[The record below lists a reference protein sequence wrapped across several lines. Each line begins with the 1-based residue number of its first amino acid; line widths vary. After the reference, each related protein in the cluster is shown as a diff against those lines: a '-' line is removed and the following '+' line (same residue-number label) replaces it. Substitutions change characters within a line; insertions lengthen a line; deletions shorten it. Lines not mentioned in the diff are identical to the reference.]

1 MKIESQNYWV
11 RVSGR
16 LACWTP
22 PEFRAERI
30 SALLPSHD
38 AWVGLMR
45 TILGHK
51 EFRWVIPEV
60 RLLFKPE
67 YFSVTS
73 NEVKFNG
80 IHSLDVYDRPLFVGH
95 HNEPRGGKSA
105 FKFAQQTPRTT
116 MFLRNPDYLL
126 RVRVAGHPEAVLKNE
141 AMFLRRM
148 ENGQQWGQP
157 CLGLRELMADV
168 ELVQDP
174 KELKPQDITQDCGII
189 FYGTDWESTG
199 SPQYFTHLQVVNG
212 VAHYPSWED
221 VRQTGYQ
228 RPKAKMVVS

>member
-1 MKIESQNYWV
+1 MKTESQSYWV
-11 RVSGR
+11 RVSGP

-67 YFSVTS
+67 YFSVTC
-73 NEVKFNG
+73 NEIKFDG
-80 IHSLDVYDRPLFVGH
+80 IHSLDVYDRPLVVGH
-95 HNEPRGGKSA
+95 HEQPRGRKSSL
-105 FKFAQQTPRTT
+105 KFAKQTPRTT
-116 MFLRNPDYLL
+116 MFLRNPDYL
-126 RVRVAGHPEAVLKNE
+126 VQVKVTGHPEAVKKNE
-141 AMFLRRM
+141 EMFLRRM
-148 ENGQQWGQP
+148 EKGQQWGQP

-168 ELVQDP
+168 ELISNP
-174 KELKPQDITQDCGII
+174 KEFKPEGITQDCGII
-189 FYGTDWESTG
+189 FFGTDWETSG
-199 SPQYFTHLQVVNG
+199 SPQYFAHLQIVNG
-212 VAHYPSWED
+212 VARYPSMED
-221 VRQTGYQ
+221 VRRHGFQ
-228 RPKAKMVVS
+228 RSKVMS